1 MYTRHTGL
9 LIMKNKK
16 IIDKLKKNQKRYFDL
31 KNRRLKESTCCRYT
45 LKKHDTYNTFNVSP
59 SMSVMD
65 NRECRDKSG
74 GRDIIYVQDE
84 ILENHYILLN
94 TIENIKAIACVHKK
108 KWLPNINSTAK
119 EENIIT
125 IEISDSNNAQLSC
138 EQCGI
143 QGGIST
149 PQKNPLGV
157 EIESTNLYIIASDN
171 EFNPQNFIDDY
182 SENNEFINSD
192 GLNSSGYG
200 THVSATRQELS
211 DFGEFGKNY
220 FYKSCDKTTP
230 CCDNCYS
237 YPKGFCIS
245 TPKCRWENEN
255 NVKVLNCTHDSFC
268 FDRLIDISNKFPSEF
283 YISNLDTSQK
293 QTWNSI
299 VKNKK
304 TSNNQNTSRKKL
316 FVTELHRCMWFD
328 CNSNSPNS
336 PCKKY
341 NEC

>member
-1 MYTRHTGL
+1 
-9 LIMKNKK
+9 MKNKK
-16 IIDKLKKNQKRYFDL
+16 IVDKLKKNQKRYFDL
-31 KNRRLKESTCCRYT
+31 KDKKLKKSSCCRYT
-45 LKKHDTYNTFNVSP
+45 INKHDTYNAFDVPP

-65 NRECRDKSG
+65 KRECEDKSG
-74 GRDIIYVQDE
+74 GRDIIYTQDE
-84 ILENHYILLN
+84 ILENHYVLLN

-125 IEISDSNNAQLSC
+125 IEISNSNNAELSC
-138 EQCGI
+138 KQCKV

-157 EIESTNLYIIASDN
+157 VIESTGLYIIASDGN
-171 EFNPQNFIDDY
+171 FSPQDFIDDY

-200 THVSATRQELS
+200 THISATRQELS
-211 DFGEFGKNY
+211 DFGEFGKNHLY
-220 FYKSCDKTTP
+220 DSCDKTTP
-230 CCDNCYS
+230 CCNNCYS
-237 YPKGFCIS
+237 YPEGLCIS

-255 NVKVLNCTHDSFC
+255 NIKTLNCTDTSFC
-268 FDRLIDISNKFPSEF
+268 FNRSIDLFDDFPSEF
-283 YISNLDTSQK
+283 YISDLNATQK
-293 QTWNSI
+293 RIWDILIQD
-299 VKNKK
+299 KK
-304 TSNNQNTSRKKL
+304 ISNDQNASRKKL
-316 FVTELHRCMWFD
+316 FVTELHKCMWFD